1 MEFFVKDVEYMVK
14 YENVEY
20 YECYIEDGVG
30 EIACNGIEGRGNEG
44 EYKAVKPHFMQGGV
58 KERCELSVLVS
69 HIKGIHQI

>member
-1 MEFFVKDVEYMVK
+1 MEFFVEDVKYMVK

-44 EYKAVKPHFMQGGV
+44 EYKAV
-58 KERCELSVLVS
+58 
-69 HIKGIHQI
+69 